1 MVRCSVG
8 HDMFLENMLMWDF
21 IGYMRC
27 GDDDDD
33 DDEDEEEEERV
44 PTLMTSTVETYE

>member
-33 DDEDEEEEERV
+33 EDEEEEERV

>member
-1 MVRCSVG
+1 
-8 HDMFLENMLMWDF
+8 
-21 IGYMRC
+21 MRS

-33 DDEDEEEEERV
+33 EEEEAEEERV